1 MIRRLPSRKMGMAKR
16 KHALRHVALW
26 LCSRA
31 VVRLF
36 IYGIPVLLVALLVAS
51 FVTVAS
57 FSADR
62 KNELTIGS
70 IGEPTKLNPIQSAES
85 AASEVEGMVFEG
97 LLQFDQNLE
106 VTTRLAKSYTLSQ
119 TTTVYFQD
127 AAAAAVACQIV
138 EAARASWPEWS
149 LQNVRPAGARLL
161 LDFSLPGRDAS
172 GKILTLFDPK
182 TIRPLATVRVET
194 EKARA
199 TLAEFLKSNP
209 DLAIERVWFDYD
221 SACEVTV
228 CGDGETLQ
236 EHLKG
241 FLAGQGN
248 AKATAAVLETR
259 DFLAEPLVH
268 FLLREDVR
276 WHDGVPFTSRDVAF
290 TYHAIMDETVASPR
304 KPDFDLIQKIE
315 TPGPFE
321 VLVTYRKPY
330 SPALNS
336 WMMPLLPA
344 HILED
349 KPADW
354 WSDNFNRHPIGTGP
368 FKFSQ
373 WKTNES
379 LRLVRNDDYYQGA
392 PWLDGVVFRYLPDP
406 ISIRLAFL
414 TRQIDYWGVSP
425 WAVSSLLS
433 DERFQIFRYPSS
445 SYEYVGWNLRNPLF
459 QDVRVRTAFA
469 HAVNVPQMIEFI
481 LYGNG
486 VQSNGIFSPHFWF
499 SNPDIAPIPYDPAAA
514 ARLLDE
520 AGWKPGPDGIRVKDG
535 KRMAFTLIVNQA
547 NEVRK
552 DIATLVQDNLHSLGV
567 EVNVEIYEWAV
578 FISRFINKLEF
589 EATVLGWS
597 TGPDFDVYQVWHS
610 SQSDPGQLNFVGY
623 KNPRVDTLIEQIR
636 QEYDPGRVKQMA
648 GEIQKLIFEDQPYL
662 FLFVPN
668 STSVIWKD
676 SFRICRPDGKGG
688 FIDTP
693 IEVTKAGWTYYM
705 QWFYRTEFAGK
716 LPANREIRP

>member
-1 MIRRLPSRKMGMAKR
+1 MIRFF
-16 KHALRHVALW
+16 V
-26 LCSRA
+26 
-31 VVRLF
+31 
-36 IYGIPVLLVALLVAS
+36 YGIPVLLVALLVAS

-57 FSADR
+57 FSTDR

-85 AASEVEGMVFEG
+85 GASEVEGFVFEA
-97 LLQFDQNLE
+97 LLQYDANLE
-106 VTTRLAKSYTLSQ
+106 ITTQLAKSFTLSQ
-119 TTTVYFQD
+119 TTTVFFQD
-127 AAAAAVACQIV
+127 PAAAAAALQLV
-138 EAARASWPEWS
+138 EAARPSWSAWS
-149 LQNVRPAGARLL
+149 LQAARTDGQRLL
-161 LDFSLPGRDAS
+161 LDLTLPGMEAS
-172 GKILTLFDPK
+172 AKIFSLFDPK
-182 TIRPLATVRVET
+182 TALPLATLRVET

-199 TLAEFLKSNP
+199 TLEDFQKANP
-209 DLAIERVWFDYD
+209 DIAIERSWFDYD
-221 SACEVTV
+221 AAFEITV
-228 CGDGETLQ
+228 AGEGTSV
-236 EHLKG
+236 EERLKK
-241 FLAGQGN
+241 FLTGTGN
-248 AKATAAVLETR
+248 AQATAAVSETR
-259 DFLAEPLVH
+259 NFLAEPLVH
-268 FLLREDVR
+268 FVLRDDVR
-276 WHDGVPFTSRDVAF
+276 WHDGAPFTSRDVAF
-290 TYHAIMDETVASPR
+290 TYRAIMDETVASPR

-315 TPGPFE
+315 TPNPYE
-321 VLVTYRKPY
+321 ALVTYRKPY

-336 WMMPLLPA
+336 WMMPLIPA

-349 KPADW
+349 KPASW
-354 WSDNFNRHPIGTGP
+354 WADNFNRNPIGTGP
-368 FKFSQ
+368 FKFSR

-379 LRLVRNDDYYQGA
+379 LRLVRNDDYYQGP
-392 PWLDGVVFRYLPDP
+392 PWLEGIVFRYLPDP
-406 ISIRLAFL
+406 ISIRLAFM
-414 TRQIDYWGVSP
+414 TRQTDFWGVSP
-425 WAVSSLLS
+425 WAVSSLLNDS
-433 DERFQIFRYPSS
+433 RFQIFRYPAN

-469 HAVNVPQMIEFI
+469 HAVNGPQMIEFI

-486 VQSNGIFSPHFWF
+486 VQSNGIFPPHFWF
-499 SNPDIAPIPYDPAAA
+499 SNPEIKPIPYDPAAA

-552 DIATLVQDNLHSLGV
+552 DIATLVQDNLRSLGV

-610 SQSDPGQLNFVGY
+610 SQSNPEQLNFVGY

-636 QEYDPGRVKQMA
+636 QEYNPATIKAMA

-688 FIDTP
+688 FMDTP
-693 IEVTKAGWTYYM
+693 VEVTKAGWTYYM
-705 QWFYRTEFAGK
+705 QWFYRPEFAGK
-716 LPANREIRP
+716 LPPKREVRP

>member
-1 MIRRLPSRKMGMAKR
+1 MRRGALSLSFAAVIRFL
-16 KHALRHVALW
+16 V
-26 LCSRA
+26 
-31 VVRLF
+31 
-36 IYGIPVLLVALLVAS
+36 YGIPVLLIALLVAS

-85 AASEVEGMVFEG
+85 AASEVEGFVFEA
-97 LLQFDQNLE
+97 LLQYDPNLE
-106 VTTRLAKSYTLSQ
+106 ITTQLAKSYTLSQ
-119 TTTVYFQD
+119 TTTVYFQNPTV
-127 AAAAAVACQIV
+127 AAVALRLV
-138 EAARASWPEWS
+138 EAVRSSWPDWS
-149 LQNVRPAGARLL
+149 LQNVRLEDTRLL
-161 LDFSLPGRDAS
+161 LDFTLPGMDAS
-172 GKILTLFDPK
+172 NKVFTLFDTK
-182 TIRPLATVRVET
+182 TVLPLATLRVDT

-199 TLAEFLKSNP
+199 TLEEFQKAHP
-209 DLAIERVWFDYD
+209 DVVIERTWFDYD
-221 SACEVTV
+221 SAFEITV
-228 CGDGETLQ
+228 LGDGKATEEQ
-236 EHLKG
+236 LKK
-241 FLAGQGN
+241 FLTDKGN

-259 DFLAEPLVH
+259 NFLAEPLVH
-268 FLLREDVR
+268 FFLKENVR
-276 WHDGVPFTSRDVAF
+276 WHDGAPFTSRDVAF
-290 TYHAIMDETVASPR
+290 TYRAIMDETVASPR

-315 TPGPFE
+315 TPGPHE
-321 VLVTYRKPY
+321 ALVTYRKPY

-336 WMMPLLPA
+336 WMMPLIPA

-349 KPADW
+349 KPATW
-354 WSDNFNRHPIGTGP
+354 WNDNFNRRPIGTGP

-406 ISIRLAFL
+406 ISIRLAFM
-414 TRQIDYWGVSP
+414 TRQTDFWGVSP
-425 WAVSSLLS
+425 WAVSSFIK
-433 DERFQIFRYPSS
+433 DDRFQVFRYPSN

-486 VQSNGIFSPHFWF
+486 VQSNGIFPPHFWF
-499 SNPDIAPIPYDPAAA
+499 ANPNIPPIPYDPAAA

-535 KRMAFTLIVNQA
+535 KRMAFTLIINQA
-547 NEVRK
+547 NEMRK
-552 DIATLVQDNLHSLGV
+552 DIATLVQDNLRSIGV
-567 EVNVEIYEWAV
+567 EVKIEIYEWTV

-610 SQSDPGQLNFVGY
+610 SQTNPEQLNFVGY

-636 QEYDPGRVKQMA
+636 QEYDRVRIKEMA

-676 SFRICRPDGKGG
+676 SFRICRPDGQGG

-693 IEVTKAGWTYYM
+693 VEITKAGWTYYM
-705 QWFYRTEFAGK
+705 QWFYRPEFADK
-716 LPANREIRP
+716 LPQKREVRP